1 MQEILELAAQIRKIV
16 IEKSD
21 VLLQDTAVCHQRRS
35 SLDVI
40 EDTDYCLEAF
50 LTKDIEGLDEDGDKY
65 VIEDTDYCLEAFL
78 TKDIEGLDE
87 DGNKY
92 VLATGTKYMYVYGT
106 LQALFVQ
113 QDAVKHLAES
123 LQIPYT
129 CDPSLKEIREI
140 RNDSVGHPTK
150 RGKGSAFNFISRVTI
165 DNQGFKLSTAYAD
178 GRDDFRR
185 PVDIPDLIR
194 TQRDVFIGVLRD
206 VLERLEERLR

>member
-1 MQEILELAAQIRKIV
+1 MLQKRLDIEIQCDYSFNRKVV

-21 VLLQDTAVCHQRRS
+21 VLLQDTAVCHLLCS

-50 LTKDIEGLDEDGDKY
+50 LTKDIEGLDEEGD
-65 VIEDTDYCLEAFL
+65 
-78 TKDIEGLDE
+78 
-87 DGNKY
+87 KY

-129 CDPSLKEIREI
+129 CDSSLKEIREI

-185 PVDIPDLIR
+185 PVDIPRLIR
-194 TQRDVFIGVLRD
+194 PQRDVFVGVLRD
-206 VLERLEERLR
+206 VLERLEERLG

>member
-1 MQEILELAAQIRKIV
+1 MQEILELAEQIRKIV

-21 VLLQDTAVCHQRRS
+21 VLLQDTAVCHQLCS

-50 LTKDIEGLDEDGDKY
+50 LTKDIEGLDEEGD
-65 VIEDTDYCLEAFL
+65 
-78 TKDIEGLDE
+78 
-87 DGNKY
+87 KY

-129 CDPSLKEIREI
+129 CDPSLKTIREI